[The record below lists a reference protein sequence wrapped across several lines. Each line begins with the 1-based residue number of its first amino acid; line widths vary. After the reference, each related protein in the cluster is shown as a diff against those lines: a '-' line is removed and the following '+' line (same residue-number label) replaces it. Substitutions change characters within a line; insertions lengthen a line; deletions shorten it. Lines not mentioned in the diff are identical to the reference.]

1 MSSEQDK
8 KKDKSTRLLGLILIL
23 FGLFL
28 ASITIGMENK
38 IFQFLL
44 GFFIIPFL
52 FVTGFIYVM
61 ED

>member
-1 MSSEQDK
+1 MSSEKGK
-8 KKDKSTRLLGLILIL
+8 KKDKSGRLLGLFLIL
-23 FGLFL
+23 LGLFL

-44 GFFIIPFL
+44 GIFIIPFL
-52 FVTGFIYVM
+52 FVTGIIYVM

>member
-1 MSSEQDK
+1 MSSEQGK
-8 KKDKSTRLLGLILIL
+8 KKDKSGRLLGLFLIL
-23 FGLFL
+23 LGLFL

-44 GFFIIPFL
+44 GIFIIPFL
-52 FVTGFIYVM
+52 FVTGIIYVM